1 VAANLDAQA
10 ARTGPGNRVSRFLQ
24 RMAARFMAKSKLTA
38 RGKAKTKPRT
48 PAAKLC
54 ATLASDSGRRKQ
66 VKRSPSRPQEE
77 TSEPPDFEF
86 ISKSRQRQ
94 KQLRLAE
101 AMREEGLD
109 EPALAKAT
117 LKLLEKLLRGKK
129 LNGSEK
135 LLLDLLKEISR
146 TLEPQGSTG
155 VGSGSSAT
163 DAPMIV
169 QLVHDVPRPSR
180 TRGGEAEGPDGIE
193 TQEAR

>member
-1 VAANLDAQA
+1 
-10 ARTGPGNRVSRFLQ
+10 
-24 RMAARFMAKSKLTA
+24 
-38 RGKAKTKPRT
+38 
-48 PAAKLC
+48 
-54 ATLASDSGRRKQ
+54 
-66 VKRSPSRPQEE
+66 
-77 TSEPPDFEF
+77 
-86 ISKSRQRQ
+86 
-94 KQLRLAE
+94 
-101 AMREEGLD
+101 MREEGLD